1 MEQETGRE
9 QGRFDGR
16 GERAGAPRPKAVGA
30 APAARRALIASLLLL
45 AGGAPAHE
53 PAAEPSKSPW
63 AEIRVVDG
71 ATGRGVPIAELATV
85 NGLEF
90 VTDDEG
96 RVAFQEPGLMGRELF
111 LHVRSHGYEHPAD
124 GFGFRG
130 RRVVPTAGETVTIP
144 LERRNVAE
152 RLCRLTGEGRL
163 RDSVLLGRVPFPSPP
178 IPGGVVGQDS
188 VQAVPYGGR
197 VFWFWG
203 DTNRLSYP
211 LGMFRTCGAT
221 TPLPDPS
228 TAGTLARGIPFDY
241 FLGEPTPAEPGGFV
255 RAMMPLVERPDGVI
269 WIDGVCVVPD
279 AEGRGRMVAHY
290 SRRRGLAEELEQG
303 IAVWDDAVESF
314 VTARELPLGET
325 WRRPSSH
332 PLRWE
337 ERDSGGTPR
346 SWLLFGAPSPN
357 VRVPATYEAVLDPT
371 RYEAYSCLDG
381 EGKPLLDASGTPQWR
396 WQSELPP
403 TGSADERRLL
413 DAGLVAPGNCR
424 FLPAAS
430 GDAEGKRV
438 RLHSGTV
445 RYNPHRKR
453 FILVA
458 GEIGG
463 TSHLGEV
470 WYAEADAPTGPFEE
484 AVKIVTHDRYSFYNV
499 CHHDFLDA
507 DGGRTIHFEGTFTR
521 DFSGNPR
528 AIPRADYNQVLYRLD
543 LDADALAPAREG
555 TR

>member
-1 MEQETGRE
+1 MPTASGP
-9 QGRFDGR
+9 GL
-16 GERAGAPRPKAVGA
+16 A
-30 APAARRALIASLLLL
+30 AWLALL
-45 AGGAPAHE
+45 AGLFLDACTATAQGT
-53 PAAEPSKSPW
+53 AAEGSRSPW
-63 AEIRVVDG
+63 AEIRVVD
-71 ATGRGVPIAELATV
+71 AETGRGVPIAELATV

-96 RVAFQEPGLMGRELF
+96 RVAFQEPGLLGRELF

-130 RRVVPTAGETVTIP
+130 RRVVPKAGETVTIP
-144 LERRNVAE
+144 LERTNVAE

-163 RDSVLLGRVPFPSPP
+163 RDSILLGRVPFPSPP

-203 DTNRLSYP
+203 DTNRMSYP

-221 TPLPDPS
+221 TAMPDSSAVDGLRHGLPY
-228 TAGTLARGIPFDY
+228 DY
-241 FLGEPTPAEPGGFV
+241 FVGDPTPAEPGGFA
-255 RAMMPLVERPDGVI
+255 RPMMPLVERPDGVI

-314 VTARELPLGET
+314 VSVRELPPDET

-337 ERDSGGTPR
+337 ASDSDGTTR
-346 SWLLFGAPSPN
+346 SWLLFGAPNPN
-357 VRVPATYEAVLDPT
+357 VRVPATYEDVLDPA
-371 RYEAYSCLDG
+371 RYEAFSCVDG
-381 EGKPLLDASGTPQWR
+381 AGTPLLDTAGAPQWR
-396 WQSELPP
+396 WQSDFPP

-413 DAGLVAPGNCR
+413 DAGLIPPEHCR
-424 FLPAAS
+424 YLPAAS

-445 RYNPHRKR
+445 RYNAFRKR
-453 FILVA
+453 FVLVA

-470 WYAEADAPTGPFEE
+470 WYAEADMPTGPFPV

-528 AIPRADYNQVLYRLD
+528 AVPRADYNQVLYRLD
-543 LDADALAPAREG
+543 LDAAALAPARDAAG
-555 TR
+555 R